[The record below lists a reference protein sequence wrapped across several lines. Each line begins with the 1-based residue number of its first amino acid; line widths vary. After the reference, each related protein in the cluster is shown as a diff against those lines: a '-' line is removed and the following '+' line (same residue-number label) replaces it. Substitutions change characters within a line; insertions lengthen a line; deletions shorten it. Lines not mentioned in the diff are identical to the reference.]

1 MAINKLL
8 TGEDGFNRTYHKIQD
23 VHILIDD
30 AGKIQLQIIVASWK
44 DKQARKDGKTALAR
58 QCSIVGA
65 DFAMSPFY
73 ALLKAKFPDYN
84 DGNDDFDDAWKIKN
98 TQPAIFVMQSKE
110 GKLLDKRIE
119 EEKDGTV
126 ADKN

>member
-1 MAINKLL
+1 
-8 TGEDGFNRTYHKIQD
+8 
-23 VHILIDD
+23 
-30 AGKIQLQIIVASWK
+30 
-44 DKQARKDGKTALAR
+44 
-58 QCSIVGA
+58 
-65 DFAMSPFY
+65 MSPFY